1 MAVLCPSDVVFM
13 PPNGKRMR
21 FHSLRDLSP
30 VRTGVEGLRS
40 QSRGRALRTLI
51 GVKLKELSA
60 GFSAGLEYEAY
71 DISVNNIWRCIPK
84 ELRAPKQQVKQRREE
99 KEHEIQVGTEAG
111 KEDRRHTLFA
121 LPRGEYSPC

>member
-1 MAVLCPSDVVFM
+1 MAVRCPSDVLFI

-40 QSRGRALRTLI
+40 QSRGRALRALI

-60 GFSAGLEYEAY
+60 GGFGAALEYEAY
-71 DISVNNIWRCIPK
+71 DVSVNNIRRCVHEEP
-84 ELRAPKQQVKQRREE
+84 RTPDQQAKQRREE
-99 KEHEIQVGTEAG
+99 TKNEIQTGTEG
-111 KEDRRHTLFA
+111 R
-121 LPRGEYSPC
+121 